1 MSVLAG
7 VLILAGGE
15 STRMGRPKALLPV
28 PNLVPNSAP
37 NSARDS
43 EQTLLEFHIRHA
55 LPVART
61 YDVPIWIAD
70 NGKGFTWRDD
80 VLGDTV
86 ADTFDNTVNDRAND
100 WQANICH
107 SHDYLPNEHSESKG
121 GQSKGAGAL
130 SAICGAMSALDL
142 NDTSKYLLVLSCDS
156 LVGADSLFDLLSNK
170 RLDKTAPVLYV
181 KSQNQSQDPTQT
193 KALAQATTQKDYPLL
208 GLYRCELFAKL
219 CAYLERGERS
229 VIKFLASVGAHSV
242 PLPHDLQGLANF
254 NTPDEF
260 YQAVQVLNQVS
271 AK

>member
-28 PNLVPNSAP
+28 PNRVPNSAP
-37 NSARDS
+37 NSAPNSVRDS

-55 LPVART
+55 LPVARA

-70 NGKGFTWRDD
+70 NGKGFTWRDGA
-80 VLGDTV
+80 VLGDTC
-86 ADTFDNTVNDRAND
+86 DDRAIISYS
-100 WQANICH
+100 Q
-107 SHDYLPNEHSESKG
+107 DYLPNEQ

-130 SAICGAMSALDL
+130 SAICGAMSALGL
-142 NDTSKYLLVLSCDS
+142 HDTDSDTSKGLSSKCLSSKYLLVLSCDS
-156 LVGADSLFDLLSNK
+156 LVGADSLFDLLSDK
-170 RLDKTAPVLYV
+170 RLNDNRLSDKVLNKTAPVLYV
-181 KSQNQSQDPTQT
+181 KSQSQH
-193 KALAQATTQKDYPLL
+193 KDYPLL
-208 GLYRCELFAKL
+208 GLYRCELFDRL

-229 VIKFLASVGAHSV
+229 VMKFLASVGADSV

-260 YQAVQVLNQVS
+260 YQAVQVLNNPS
-271 AK
+271 KC